1 MGLQDQIGEGLII
14 MAIGDMNN
22 DKHADIIT
30 VNNQQ
35 DHFTV
40 HYYNPATMGYE
51 ASATWPVDLKSGG
64 QHQIASIV
72 ISRDMAEYQQLY
84 IIYYVNGDRSQ
95 NPKMK
100 VFSQDVYSDK
110 FVENTDSSLNNLEL
124 YKDS

>member
-1 MGLQDQIGEGLII
+1 

-40 HYYNPATMGYE
+40 HYYSPETMGYR
-51 ASATWPVDLKSGG
+51 ASATWPVDLNSGG

-72 ISRDMAEYQQLY
+72 ISRDMAE
-84 IIYYVNGDRSQ
+84 
-95 NPKMK
+95 
-100 VFSQDVYSDK
+100 F
-110 FVENTDSSLNNLEL
+110 
-124 YKDS
+124 